1 MNSFRPVQEIWGTNS
16 ACFIQSEEL
25 VAFFHDLA
33 ARIGT
38 GSEDKTYGDQITIW
52 FEDGS
57 KVLDYIE
64 SDTRFSGSS
73 FCESLAEQGL
83 TVEADDLNSLVHNMK
98 SLASC
103 WRHSLGM
110 HGELVFYID

>member
-16 ACFIQSEEL
+16 ACFIKTDQL
-25 VAFFHDLA
+25 LAFCHDLA

-38 GSEDKTYGDQITIW
+38 GCEDNTYGDQITVW
-52 FEDGS
+52 FEDGN

-64 SDTRFSGSS
+64 SDPRFCGVS
-73 FCESLAEQGL
+73 FCESLAEQGI
-83 TVEADDLNSLVHNMK
+83 TVDEDDLNSLFHNMK
-98 SLASC
+98 SLAPG
-103 WRHSLGM
+103 WRRSLGT